1 MGFPMIER
9 KFHFNLHFPQ
19 INSIDFDT
27 EAPPPSNEGGAKA
40 IVKCLVQLQ
49 KETPSGLVDAVCN
62 NEVPDG
68 HAGLCR

>member
-1 MGFPMIER
+1 MGFSMSGNR
-9 KFHFNLHFPQ
+9 KFDFNFHFQ

-27 EAPPPSNEGGAKA
+27 EAPKQPDGSQAPM
-40 IVKCLVQLQ
+40 KCPIQLQ

-62 NEVPDG
+62 NDVPDD